1 MWGKWFPP
9 RPLGTLVCRLDG
21 SAAARHA
28 AFSRRAELGS
38 GGALEVLVRED
49 SVDSLD
55 HLGPRDARPPSP
67 RADGVTGRR
76 R

>member
-1 MWGKWFPP
+1 VGEMVSPT
-9 RPLGTLVCRLDG
+9 PLATLVCRVDG

-49 SVDSLD
+49 SVIRLIIF
-55 HLGPRDARPPSP
+55 GPRDARPPSP